1 MSFQRQ
7 CRPTIRSSTM
17 KSAVPAV
24 TAALPEARRMAVS
37 EATGIPGDPLFAFH
51 AANRPTGSAL

>member
-1 MSFQRQ
+1 
-7 CRPTIRSSTM
+7 M

-24 TAALPEARRMAVS
+24 TALPEARRMAVS

-51 AANRPTGSAL
+51 ATNRSNGSPCSAYVSSAERM